1 MDYSD
6 LASSGSDVGSEAPE
20 VETADADYGDGDG
33 VNDFDSTYKDVNS
46 GNGSFDYSNEPE
58 NAETGNTGEDFGN
71 ENTDSAVD
79 QELSDFDDQPEQTEN
94 TEPPDS
100 AEMAADNPEG
110 NDSVENN
117 AAENDAINNSDNVTD
132 ENVDDALADF
142 DDSDAETGD
151 NNDGYDEGETS
162 SDTDEPSYGTDA
174 ESASE
179 EDGEPTAENKAD
191 TDLDKPGEGDTET
204 EEPSDANDAGAG
216 EADNTFENDNTSE
229 GKDDTSA
236 ASDFADDV
244 DASDANSETE
254 SPDEAADEAK
264 YDTDDSEAAKANDA
278 DDVSDDAAEGTQD
291 GNVDD
296 VPEDTEGETE
306 NDVNPDEGDDA
317 GRPAEDPASEEQEED
332 NSNENPD
339 NETAGDANADADDAS
354 GRPADET
361 AEETPEESA
370 DDVPEESAEE
380 PVDENPDETEENA
393 PEEPTDEPADD
404 TPDENADGTT
414 EGNTNEPTE
423 DMTEEPTEENPDENP
438 DENSGDETGNDT
450 NREADNNSQNS
461 SSETDPN
468 NNNEIASEK
477 NENNEDKPELNR
489 QETEDP
495 KKETENQS
503 DNADATSNPDGT
515 NDTGNDPEKTA
526 RIDGMSYD
534 QGNNDLQAYGTCG
547 PTSISNVLN
556 RVEGNNGHTENDV
569 LHNAWDNNLCNKS
582 DNPYARGGTS
592 TQGVVD
598 LIDNLKDP
606 ESNINTEV
614 YDYGNALSVD
624 DLANRLDDPNTVAIA
639 GVDSATLWDQRGD
652 VASSGLFQN
661 TESPSDHWIMV
672 DSPVRNENGDV
683 VGFNIVDSGGG
694 VDYVDRDKFERM
706 YQGDDSH
713 RVSDPTAIIVSN
725 NEEAGSIS
733 PQSDGMERTA
743 NYKGSAG
750 ESDGGGSP
758 NEMSEVKLQNTELG
772 PNGKELSETQKE
784 VNNLFRGDR
793 FKESDSYENRLGE
806 ERKAEL
812 ADANYA
818 STCGFENNL
827 DGSCDNPKYSNVL
840 SPEQKAS
847 IQELKD
853 LRSNVPEIKEDTV
866 MQKVITPDQMK
877 EYLESGKTNVTG
889 CATRAEDAA
898 PYTNNLEQA
907 YRNLR
912 LDYHGDGYDGND
924 FKQAISNGE
933 DMYVIRFTSDYSPT
947 NNMYPSINEHTHPP
961 CTGTG
966 FTGSEDHLIPE
977 FSYSMNDDCSY
988 NPAGQEITNGAIYK
1002 IDKDGNETLIGYWN
1016 ENTGRFSKVE

>member
-1 MDYSD
+1 M
-6 LASSGSDVGSEAPE
+6 
-20 VETADADYGDGDG
+20 
-33 VNDFDSTYKDVNS
+33 
-46 GNGSFDYSNEPE
+46 
-58 NAETGNTGEDFGN
+58 
-71 ENTDSAVD
+71 
-79 QELSDFDDQPEQTEN
+79 
-94 TEPPDS
+94 
-100 AEMAADNPEG
+100 
-110 NDSVENN
+110 
-117 AAENDAINNSDNVTD
+117 
-132 ENVDDALADF
+132 
-142 DDSDAETGD
+142 
-151 NNDGYDEGETS
+151 
-162 SDTDEPSYGTDA
+162 
-174 ESASE
+174 
-179 EDGEPTAENKAD
+179 
-191 TDLDKPGEGDTET
+191 
-204 EEPSDANDAGAG
+204 
-216 EADNTFENDNTSE
+216 
-229 GKDDTSA
+229 
-236 ASDFADDV
+236 
-244 DASDANSETE
+244 
-254 SPDEAADEAK
+254 
-264 YDTDDSEAAKANDA
+264 
-278 DDVSDDAAEGTQD
+278 
-291 GNVDD
+291 DD

-743 NYKGSAG
+743 NYKGENNE
-750 ESDGGGSP
+750 ESGGHDSPEKYSGDNVSIVDGKVDGKVPIEDYEGIREKSVHNPDSESMTLGKYMDGTIESGSY
-758 NEMSEVKLQNTELG
+758 VA
-772 PNGKELSETQKE
+772 
-784 VNNLFRGDR
+784 
-793 FKESDSYENRLGE
+793 
-806 ERKAEL
+806 KAEETGDTYFSL
-812 ADANYA
+812 GNDWDNIKSEYDLSDREMFEMFNSKALDDA
-818 STCGFENNL
+818 
-827 DGSCDNPKYSNVL
+827 V
-840 SPEQKAS
+840 
-847 IQELKD
+847 
-853 LRSNVPEIKEDTV
+853 
-866 MQKVITPDQMK
+866 
-877 EYLESGKTNVTG
+877 ESGKT
-889 CATRAEDAA
+889 
-898 PYTNNLEQA
+898 
-907 YRNLR
+907 
-912 LDYHGDGYDGND
+912 
-924 FKQAISNGE
+924 
-933 DMYVIRFTSDYSPT
+933 IRFSQNPNDWGGALADEWDYLQEKHGYT
-947 NNMYPSINEHTHPP
+947 RLV
-961 CTGTG
+961 
-966 FTGSEDHLIPE
+966 ED
-977 FSYSMNDDCSY
+977 
-988 NPAGQEITNGAIYK
+988 G
-1002 IDKDGNETLIGYWN
+1002 GYWYA
-1016 ENTGRFSKVE
+1016 K